1 MGIERKYS
9 RVIMNEAPY
18 REGEKTL

>member
-18 REGEKTL
+18 REGEKSL